1 MYIDIVPNRSS
12 PPAVLLREDHRE
24 GGRTIKR
31 TLANLSALPPEAV
44 AALRA
49 VLKGE
54 RLVGA
59 ADYFVVERSLPCGHV
74 RAVQGTM
81 ERLALPG
88 LIASKPC
95 RERDL
100 VLAMVAQRVLHP
112 ASKLGTAARFADTT
126 LATDFG
132 VEGATADDLYA
143 AMDWVLQRQPFI
155 EKKLAQRHLQAG
167 GRVFYDLSSSSY
179 YGSHCPLA
187 ARCHNRDGLKLPA
200 IAYGLL
206 TDDGGRP
213 VALSV
218 YPGNT
223 GDPTTVPDQIEAL
236 RQRFAIGH
244 FVLVGDRGML
254 TSAQI
259 DKLRQ
264 LAGCGWISCLRSS
277 DIRTL
282 LEARGQTDTPLFD
295 QKNLAELTHPD
306 FPGERLIACFNPLL
320 ALDRQ
325 RTRTELL
332 AASEAWL
339 TKVAAQVAHRTHK
352 PLSAAQIAQKVERG
366 LARYKVAKH
375 FALEIADNQLRWS
388 RKEASIAREQALDGV
403 YVIRTPEPAET
414 LRAEDAVRAY
424 KQLGDVE
431 KAFRTL
437 KGLDLRMR
445 PIHHR
450 LETRVC
456 AHMFL
461 CMLAY
466 YVEWHMR
473 TALAPLL
480 YVEEDLALARA
491 TRDPVAQAAPSDRAQ
506 AKKQSK
512 HSLDGFPLR
521 HFNGLL
527 SLLSTLCV
535 NTCRVGEGKHA
546 ARFQRPTEATPHQRE
561 AFRLLQ
567 LNVPLSA
574 AAASP
579 VNGTEKRGST
589 DTHRVA

>member
-49 VLKGE
+49 ALKGE

-59 ADYFVVERSLPCGHV
+59 ADYFVVEQSLPCGHV
-74 RAVQGTM
+74 RAVKGTM
-81 ERLALPG
+81 ERLKMTD

-100 VLAMVAQRVLHP
+100 VLAMVAQRVVRP
-112 ASKLGTAARFADTT
+112 DSKLGTAARFADTT
-126 LATDFG
+126 LAADFA
-132 VEGATADDLYA
+132 VEEANEDDLYA

-223 GDPTTVPDQIEAL
+223 GDPTTVPDQVEAL
-236 RQRFAIGH
+236 RKRFAIGR

-259 DKLRQ
+259 EKLRP
-264 LAGCGWISCLRSS
+264 LEGCGWISCLRSG
-277 DIRTL
+277 DIRKL
-282 LEARGQTDTPLFD
+282 LESRGQTDTPLFD
-295 QKNLAELTHPD
+295 QKNLAELSHPD

-320 ALDRQ
+320 AMDRD

-332 AASEAWL
+332 EATEAWL
-339 TKVAAQVAHRTHK
+339 GKVAGQVARRTDK
-352 PLSAAQIAQKVERG
+352 PLSAAQIGEKIGRG
-366 LARYKVAKH
+366 INRYKVSKH
-375 FALEIADNQLRWS
+375 FALEIADSHLRWS
-388 RKEASIAREQALDGV
+388 RKEASIAREKALDGV
-403 YVIRTPEPAET
+403 YIIRTPEPAET
-414 LRAEDAVRAY
+414 LSAEDAVRAY

-450 LETRVC
+450 LETRVR

-473 TALAPLL
+473 ESLAPLL
-480 YVEEDLALARA
+480 FVEEDLALARA
-491 TRDPVAQAAPSDRAQ
+491 TRDPVAQATPSQSAL
-506 AKKQSK
+506 AKKNSK
-512 HSLDGFPLR
+512 RSHDGLPLR

-527 SLLSTLCV
+527 SALATLCS
-535 NTCRVGEGKHA
+535 NTCRVGDGKHA
-546 ARFQRPTEATPHQRE
+546 TRFQRPTEPTAHQRE
-561 AFRLLQ
+561 AFRLLEIP
-567 LNVPLSA
+567 VP
-574 AAASP
+574 
-579 VNGTEKRGST
+579 
-589 DTHRVA
+589 

>member
-1 MYIDIVPNRSS
+1 MAHHIPMYIDIVPNRNS

-24 GGRTIKR
+24 GGKTVKR

-59 ADYFVVERSLPCGHV
+59 ADYFVVEQSLPCGHV
-74 RAVQGTM
+74 HAVKGTM
-81 ERLALPG
+81 ERLG
-88 LIASKPC
+88 MTELIASKPC

-100 VLAMVAQRVLHP
+100 VLAMVAQRVVRP
-112 ASKLGTAARFADTT
+112 DSKLGTAARFADTT
-126 LATDFG
+126 LAADFN
-132 VEGATADDLYA
+132 VQEATEDDLYA
-143 AMDWVLQRQPFI
+143 AMDWVLKRQPFI
-155 EKKLAQRHLQAG
+155 EKKLAERHLHTG

-223 GDPTTVPDQIEAL
+223 GDPTTVPDQVEAL
-236 RQRFAIGH
+236 RQRFGIGR

-259 DKLRQ
+259 EKLRK
-264 LAGCGWISCLRSS
+264 LEGCSWISCLRSG
-277 DIRTL
+277 DIRKL
-282 LEARGQTDTPLFD
+282 LESRGQTDAPLFD
-295 QKNLAELTHPD
+295 QKNLAELSHPD

-320 ALDRQ
+320 ALDRD

-332 AASEAWL
+332 EATETWL
-339 TKVAAQVAHRTHK
+339 AKVAGQVARRTAK
-352 PLSAAQIAQKVERG
+352 PLSAAQIGQKVGRG
-366 LARYKVAKH
+366 LNRYKVAKH

-388 RKEASIAREQALDGV
+388 RKEASIAREKALDGV
-403 YVIRTPEPAET
+403 YIIRTPEPAET
-414 LRAEDAVRAY
+414 LSPEDAVRAY

-431 KAFRTL
+431 KAFRTF
-437 KGLDLRMR
+437 KGLDLRIR

-450 LETRVC
+450 LETRVR
-456 AHMFL
+456 AHLFL
-461 CMLAY
+461 CLLAY

-473 TALAPLL
+473 EALAPLL
-480 YVEEDLALARA
+480 FVEEDLAGARA
-491 TRDPVAQAAPSDRAQ
+491 ARDPVAQATPSESAQ
-506 AKKQSK
+506 TKKQSK
-512 HSLDGFPLR
+512 RSHNGLPLR

-527 SLLSTLCV
+527 SALATLCS
-535 NTCRVGEGKHA
+535 NTCRVGEGKHIT
-546 ARFQRPTEATPHQRE
+546 RFLRPTDATEYQRE
-561 AFRLLQ
+561 AFRLLG
-567 LNVPLSA
+567 LKVP
-574 AAASP
+574 
-579 VNGTEKRGST
+579 
-589 DTHRVA
+589 

>member
-44 AALRA
+44 ATLRA
-49 VLKGE
+49 ALKGE

-59 ADYFVVERSLPCGHV
+59 TDYFVVEQSLPCGHV
-74 RAVQGTM
+74 RAVKGTM
-81 ERLALPG
+81 ERLALTE
-88 LIASKPC
+88 LIGSKPC

-100 VLAMVAQRVLHP
+100 VLAMVAQRVLRP
-112 ASKLGTAARFADTT
+112 DSKLGTAARFADTT

-132 VEGATADDLYA
+132 VQEANEDDLYA

-155 EKKLAQRHLQAG
+155 EKKLAQRHLKAG

-223 GDPTTVPDQIEAL
+223 GDPTTVPDQVEAL
-236 RQRFAIGH
+236 RKRFGIGR

-259 DKLRQ
+259 EKLRQ
-264 LAGCGWISCLRSS
+264 VEGCGWISCLRSS
-277 DIRTL
+277 DIRKL
-282 LEARGQTDTPLFD
+282 LESRGQTDAPLFD
-295 QKNLAELTHPD
+295 QKNLAELSHPD

-320 ALDRQ
+320 AMDRDH
-325 RTRTELL
+325 TRTELL
-332 AASEAWL
+332 QATEAWL
-339 TKVAAQVAHRTHK
+339 AKVAGQVARRTAK
-352 PLSAAQIAQKVERG
+352 PLSAAQIGQKVGRG
-366 LARYKVAKH
+366 LNRYKVAKH
-375 FALEIADNQLRWS
+375 FTLEIADSHLRWS
-388 RKEASIAREQALDGV
+388 RKEDSIGREKALDGV
-403 YVIRTPEPAET
+403 YIIRTPEPAQALST
-414 LRAEDAVRAY
+414 EDAVRAY

-450 LETRVC
+450 LDTRVR

-473 TALAPLL
+473 EALAPLL
-480 YVEEDLALARA
+480 FVEEDLALARA
-491 TRDPVAQAAPSDRAQ
+491 TRDPVAQATPSESAQ
-506 AKKQSK
+506 AKKNSK
-512 HSLDGFPLR
+512 RSHDGLPLR

-527 SLLSTLCV
+527 SALSTLCS

-546 ARFQRPTEATPHQRE
+546 TRFQRPTEASPHQRE
-561 AFRLLQ
+561 AFRLLEVK
-567 LNVPLSA
+567 VP
-574 AAASP
+574 
-579 VNGTEKRGST
+579 
-589 DTHRVA
+589 

>member
-12 PPAVLLREDHRE
+12 PPAVLLREDHRAD
-24 GGRTIKR
+24 GRTIKR

-44 AALRA
+44 VALRA
-49 VLKGE
+49 ALKGE
-54 RLVGA
+54 RLVCA
-59 ADYFVVERSLPCGHV
+59 ADYFVVEKSLPCGHV

-81 ERLALPG
+81 ERLAMTD

-100 VLAMVAQRVLHP
+100 VLAMVAQRVLRP
-112 ASKLGTAARFADTT
+112 DSKLATAARFADTT
-126 LATDFG
+126 LAADFG
-132 VEGATADDLYA
+132 VQDANEDDLYA
-143 AMDWVLQRQPFI
+143 AMDWVLMRQPFI
-155 EKKLAQRHLQAG
+155 EKKLAQRHLSAG

-213 VALSV
+213 VAISV

-223 GDPTTVPDQIEAL
+223 GDPTTVPDQVDAM
-236 RQRFAIGH
+236 RKRFGIGR

-259 DKLRQ
+259 EKLRK
-264 LAGCGWISCLRSS
+264 LEGCGWISCLRSG
-277 DIRTL
+277 DIRKL
-282 LEARGQTDTPLFD
+282 LESRGQTDAPLFD
-295 QKNLAELTHPD
+295 QKNLAEIAHAD

-320 ALDRQ
+320 AMDRD

-332 AASEAWL
+332 EATEKWL
-339 TKVAAQVAHRTHK
+339 AKVAANVARRTAK
-352 PLSAAQIAQKVERG
+352 PLSAAQIGQKVG
-366 LARYKVAKH
+366 QGVNRYKVAKH
-375 FALEIADNQLRWS
+375 FALEIADNLLRWS
-388 RKEASIAREQALDGV
+388 RKEDSITREKALDGV
-403 YVIRTPEPAET
+403 YIIRTPESADT
-414 LRAEDAVRAY
+414 LSAEDAVRAY

-450 LETRVC
+450 IETRVR

-473 TALAPLL
+473 EALAPLL
-480 YVEEDLALARA
+480 FVEEDLALARA
-491 TRDPVAQAAPSDRAQ
+491 MRDPVARAIPSDSVL
-506 AKKQSK
+506 AKKNTKRS
-512 HSLDGFPLR
+512 HDGLPLR

-527 SLLSTLCV
+527 SVLSTLCS

-546 ARFQRPTEATPHQRE
+546 ARFQRPTEATAHQCE
-561 AFRLLQ
+561 AFRLLG
-567 LNVPLSA
+567 VKAP
-574 AAASP
+574 
-579 VNGTEKRGST
+579 
-589 DTHRVA
+589 

>member
-12 PPAVLLREDHRE
+12 PPAVLLREDHRAD
-24 GGRTIKR
+24 GRTIKR

-44 AALRA
+44 VALRA
-49 VLKGE
+49 ALKGE
-54 RLVGA
+54 RLVCA
-59 ADYFVVERSLPCGHV
+59 ADYFVVEKSLPCGHV

-81 ERLALPG
+81 ERLAMTD

-100 VLAMVAQRVLHP
+100 VLAMVAQRVLRP
-112 ASKLGTAARFADTT
+112 DSKLATAARFADTT
-126 LATDFG
+126 LAADFG
-132 VEGATADDLYA
+132 VQDANEDDLYA
-143 AMDWVLQRQPFI
+143 AMDWVLMRQPFI
-155 EKKLAQRHLQAG
+155 EKKLAQRHLSAG

-213 VALSV
+213 VAISV

-223 GDPTTVPDQIEAL
+223 GDPTTVPDQVDAM
-236 RQRFAIGH
+236 RKRFGIGR

-259 DKLRQ
+259 EKLRK
-264 LAGCGWISCLRSS
+264 LEGCGWISCLRSG
-277 DIRTL
+277 DIRKL
-282 LEARGQTDTPLFD
+282 LESRGQTDAPLFD
-295 QKNLAELTHPD
+295 QKNLAEIAHAD

-320 ALDRQ
+320 AMDRD

-332 AASEAWL
+332 EATEKWL
-339 TKVAAQVAHRTHK
+339 AKVAANVARRTAK
-352 PLSAAQIAQKVERG
+352 PLSAAQIGQKVGRG
-366 LARYKVAKH
+366 VNRYKVAKH
-375 FALEIADNQLRWS
+375 FALEIADNLLRWS
-388 RKEASIAREQALDGV
+388 RKEDSITREKALDGV
-403 YVIRTPEPAET
+403 YIIRTPESADT
-414 LRAEDAVRAY
+414 LSAEDAVRAY

-450 LETRVC
+450 IETRVR

-473 TALAPLL
+473 EALAPLL
-480 YVEEDLALARA
+480 FVEEDLALARA
-491 TRDPVAQAAPSDRAQ
+491 MRDPVARAIPSDSVL
-506 AKKQSK
+506 AKKNTKRS
-512 HSLDGFPLR
+512 HDGLPLR

-527 SLLSTLCV
+527 SVLSTLCS

-546 ARFQRPTEATPHQRE
+546 ARFQRPTEATAHQCE
-561 AFRLLQ
+561 AFRLLG
-567 LNVPLSA
+567 VKTP
-574 AAASP
+574 
-579 VNGTEKRGST
+579 
-589 DTHRVA
+589 

>member
-1 MYIDIVPNRSS
+1 MYIDIVPNRTS

-44 AALRA
+44 TTLRA
-49 VLKGE
+49 ALKGE

-59 ADYFVVERSLPCGHV
+59 ADYFVVAQSLPCGHV
-74 RAVQGTM
+74 RAVKGTM
-81 ERLALPG
+81 ERLGMTG

-100 VLAMVAQRVLHP
+100 VLAMVAQRVLRP
-112 ASKLGTAARFADTT
+112 DSKLGTAARFADTT
-126 LATDFG
+126 LAVDFA
-132 VEGATADDLYA
+132 VEDANEDDLYA
-143 AMDWVLQRQPFI
+143 AMDWVLKRQPFI
-155 EKKLAQRHLQAG
+155 EKKLAERHLRTG

-179 YGSHCPLA
+179 HGSHCPLA

-213 VALSV
+213 VAISV

-223 GDPTTVPDQIEAL
+223 GDPTTVPDQVEAL
-236 RQRFAIGH
+236 RKRFGIGR

-259 DKLRQ
+259 EKLRK
-264 LAGCGWISCLRSS
+264 LEGCGWISCLRSG
-277 DIRTL
+277 DIRKL
-282 LEARGQTDTPLFD
+282 LESRGHTDAPLFD
-295 QKNLAELTHPD
+295 QKNLAELSHPD

-320 ALDRQ
+320 AMDRDH
-325 RTRTELL
+325 TRTELL
-332 AASEAWL
+332 EATEAWL
-339 TKVAAQVAHRTHK
+339 AKVAGDVARRTAK
-352 PLSAAQIAQKVERG
+352 PLSAAQIGQKVGRG
-366 LARYKVAKH
+366 INRYKVAKH
-375 FALEIADNQLRWS
+375 FALEIADSRLRWS
-388 RKEASIAREQALDGV
+388 RKEVSIAREKALDGV
-403 YVIRTPEPAET
+403 YIIRTPETSET
-414 LRAEDAVRAY
+414 LSAEDAVRAY

-437 KGLDLRMR
+437 KGLDLRVR

-450 LETRVC
+450 LETRVR
-456 AHMFL
+456 AHLFL

-473 TALAPLL
+473 EALAPLL
-480 YVEEDLALARA
+480 FVEENLAQARA
-491 TRDPVAQAAPSDRAQ
+491 TRDPVAKATPSQNAQ
-506 AKKQSK
+506 AKKNSK
-512 HSLDGFPLR
+512 RSQDGLPLR

-527 SLLSTLCV
+527 SVLATLCS

-546 ARFQRPTEATPHQRE
+546 TRFQRPTEASPHQRE
-561 AFRLLQ
+561 AFRLLGVK
-567 LNVPLSA
+567 VP
-574 AAASP
+574 
-579 VNGTEKRGST
+579 
-589 DTHRVA
+589 

>member
-1 MYIDIVPNRSS
+1 MYIDIVPNRTS

-24 GGRTIKR
+24 GGRTVKR

-59 ADYFVVERSLPCGHV
+59 ADYFVIEQSLPCGHV
-74 RAVQGTM
+74 RAVAGIM
-81 ERLALPG
+81 ERLGLAE
-88 LIASKPC
+88 LIASKPS

-100 VLAMVAQRVLHP
+100 VLAMVAQRVVRP
-112 ASKLGTAARFADTT
+112 DSKLGTAARFADTT
-126 LATDFG
+126 LGGDFG
-132 VEGATADDLYA
+132 VAAATEDDLYA
-143 AMDWVLQRQPFI
+143 AMDWVLDRQPFI
-155 EKKLAQRHLQAG
+155 EKKLAQRHLKAG

-179 YGSHCPLA
+179 YGSHCALA

-223 GDPTTVPDQIEAL
+223 GDPTTVPDQVEAL
-236 RQRFAIGH
+236 RRRFGIGR

-254 TSAQI
+254 TTAQI
-259 DKLRQ
+259 AKLRP
-264 LAGCGWISCLRSS
+264 LEGCGWISCLRSG
-277 DIRTL
+277 DIRKL

-295 QKNLAELTHPD
+295 QKNLAELSHPD

-320 ALDRQ
+320 ALDRD

-332 AASEAWL
+332 EATETWL
-339 TKVAAQVAHRTHK
+339 AKVAAQVARRTAK
-352 PLSAAQIAQKVERG
+352 PLSAAQIGQKVGRG
-366 LARYKVAKH
+366 LNRYKVAKH
-375 FALEIADNQLRWS
+375 FALEIGDNLLRWS
-388 RKEASIAREQALDGV
+388 RKTESITREKALDGV
-403 YVIRTPEPAET
+403 YIIRTPEPVET
-414 LRAEDAVRAY
+414 LSSEDAVRAY

-437 KGLDLRMR
+437 KGLDLRIR

-450 LETRVC
+450 LETRVR

-473 TALAPLL
+473 QALAPLL
-480 YVEEDLALARA
+480 FVEEDLAGARA
-491 TRDPVAQAAPSDRAQ
+491 ARDPVAQASPSQNAL
-506 AKKQSK
+506 AKTSSK
-512 HSLDGFPLR
+512 RSHDGLPLR

-527 SLLSTLCV
+527 SLLATLSS
-535 NTCRVGEGKHA
+535 NTCRVGEGKLA

-561 AFRLLQ
+561 AFRLLGVK
-567 LNVPLSA
+567 VP
-574 AAASP
+574 
-579 VNGTEKRGST
+579 
-589 DTHRVA
+589 

>member
-31 TLANLSALPPEAV
+31 TLANLSALPLEAV
-44 AALRA
+44 GTLRA
-49 VLKGE
+49 ALKGE

-59 ADYFVVERSLPCGHV
+59 TDYFVVEQSLPCGHV
-74 RAVQGTM
+74 HAVKGTM
-81 ERLALPG
+81 ARLAMTE
-88 LIASKPC
+88 LIGSKPC

-100 VLAMVAQRVLHP
+100 VLAMVAQRVVRP
-112 ASKLGTAARFADTT
+112 DSKLGTAARFADTT

-132 VEGATADDLYA
+132 VQEATEDDLYA
-143 AMDWVLQRQPFI
+143 AMDWVLARQPFI
-155 EKKLAQRHLQAG
+155 EKKLAQRHLRAG

-218 YPGNT
+218 YSGNT
-223 GDPTTVPDQIEAL
+223 GDPTTVPDQVEAL
-236 RQRFAIGH
+236 RKRFAVGR

-259 DKLRQ
+259 EKLRE
-264 LAGCGWISCLRSS
+264 LGGCGWISCLRSG

-282 LEARGQTDTPLFD
+282 LESRGQTDAPLFD
-295 QKNLAELTHPD
+295 QKNLAELSHPD

-320 ALDRQ
+320 AMDRD

-332 AASEAWL
+332 DATEAWL
-339 TKVAAQVAHRTHK
+339 AKVAGDVARRTQK
-352 PLSAAQIAQKVERG
+352 PLSAAQIGQKVGRG
-366 LARYKVAKH
+366 INRYKVAKH
-375 FALEIADNQLRWS
+375 FSLEIADSHLRWS
-388 RKEASIAREQALDGV
+388 RQEDSIAHEKALDGV
-403 YVIRTPEPAET
+403 YIIRTPELAET
-414 LRAEDAVRAY
+414 LSAEDAVRAY

-450 LETRVC
+450 LETRVR

-473 TALAPLL
+473 EALAPLL
-480 YVEEDLALARA
+480 FVEENLALART
-491 TRDPVAQAAPSDRAQ
+491 TRDPVAQASPSPSAL
-506 AKKQSK
+506 AKKHSK
-512 HSLDGFPLR
+512 RSHGGLPLR

-527 SLLSTLCV
+527 SVLATLCS

-546 ARFQRPTEATPHQRE
+546 TRFQRPTAASPHQRE
-561 AFRLLQ
+561 AFRLLGVK
-567 LNVPLSA
+567 VP
-574 AAASP
+574 
-579 VNGTEKRGST
+579 
-589 DTHRVA
+589 

>member
-1 MYIDIVPNRSS
+1 MYIDIVPNRTS

-49 VLKGE
+49 ALKGE

-59 ADYFVVERSLPCGHV
+59 RDYFVVEQSLPCGHV
-74 RAVQGTM
+74 RAVKGTM
-81 ERLALPG
+81 ERLG
-88 LIASKPC
+88 MTDLIASKPS

-100 VLAMVAQRVLHP
+100 VLAMITQRVVRP
-112 ASKLGTAARFADTT
+112 DSKLGTAARFADTT
-126 LATDFG
+126 LAADFA
-132 VEGATADDLYA
+132 VEGANEDELYT

-155 EKKLAQRHLQAG
+155 EKKLAQRYLHAG

-179 YGSHCPLA
+179 HGSHCPLA
-187 ARCHNRDGLKLPA
+187 ARGHTRDGLKLPA

-223 GDPTTVPDQIEAL
+223 GDPTTIPDQVVAL
-236 RQRFAIGH
+236 RKRFGIGR
-244 FVLVGDRGML
+244 FVLVGDCGML

-259 DKLRQ
+259 DKLRT
-264 LAGCGWISCLRSS
+264 LEGCGWISCLRSG
-277 DIRTL
+277 DIRKL
-282 LEARGQTDTPLFD
+282 LESRGQTDTPLFD
-295 QKNLAELTHPD
+295 RKNLAELSHPD
-306 FPGERLIACFNPLL
+306 FPGERLVACFNPLL
-320 ALDRQ
+320 ALDRA

-332 AASEAWL
+332 EATEAWL
-339 TKVAAQVAHRTHK
+339 AKVASDVARRTAK
-352 PLSAAQIAQKVERG
+352 PLSAAQIGQKVGRG
-366 LARYKVAKH
+366 INRYKVAKH
-375 FALEIADNQLRWS
+375 FTLEIADSHLRWS
-388 RKEASIAREQALDGV
+388 RKELSIAREKALDGV
-403 YVIRTPEPAET
+403 YIIRTPEPADT
-414 LRAEDAVRAY
+414 LSAEDAVRAY

-437 KGLDLRMR
+437 KGLDLRVR

-450 LETRVC
+450 LETRVR
-456 AHMFL
+456 AHLFL

-473 TALAPLL
+473 VALAPLL
-480 YVEEDLALARA
+480 FVEAHLAQARA
-491 TRDPVAQAAPSDRAQ
+491 TRDPVAKATPSESAQTKKNSKLSQAG
-506 AKKQSK
+506 
-512 HSLDGFPLR
+512 LPLR

-527 SLLSTLCV
+527 SMLATLCS

-546 ARFQRPTEATPHQRE
+546 TRFQRPTEASPHQRE
-561 AFRLLQ
+561 AFRLLEVT
-567 LNVPLSA
+567 VP
-574 AAASP
+574 
-579 VNGTEKRGST
+579 
-589 DTHRVA
+589 